1 MHLDKVSL
9 WDKSITCNKS
19 HILLIEFLYHC
30 TYLFIRIDNFIQF
43 QLELEAVQKVK
54 SAKRL
59 MSTIGRQSIKPGQS
73 DKPNT
78 KTGAQ
83 QQSSF
88 DEDKSKDR

>member
-1 MHLDKVSL
+1 MGRISEADLTLQIQYMAQKPKKIDIYSDK
-9 WDKSITCNKS
+9 
-19 HILLIEFLYHC
+19 
-30 TYLFIRIDNFIQF
+30 QF